1 MKLSQILNCIGRH
14 VNMKLKDGSVIVNVR
29 VERIIIERRS
39 KDGRKVEISYNNKK
53 ELISLDCITDVVVV
67 NSVFL

>member
-1 MKLSQILNCIGRH
+1 MRLSQILNCIGRH

-29 VERIIIERRS
+29 VERIIIERRT

-53 ELISLDCITDVVVV
+53 ELISLDYIADVVVI
-67 NSVFL
+67 NNVFL

>member
-1 MKLSQILNCIGRH
+1 
-14 VNMKLKDGSVIVNVR
+14 MKLKDGSVIVNVR
-29 VERIIIERRS
+29 VERIIIERRT

-53 ELISLDCITDVVVV
+53 ELISLDYIADVVVI

>member
-1 MKLSQILNCIGRH
+1 MKISQILNCIGRH

-29 VERIIIERRS
+29 VERIIIERRT
-39 KDGRKVEISYNNKK
+39 KDGKKVEISYNNKK
-53 ELISLDCITDVVVV
+53 ELISLDCIADVVVI

>member
-1 MKLSQILNCIGRH
+1 MKISQILNCIGRH

-29 VERIIIERRS
+29 VERIIIERRT

-53 ELISLDCITDVVVV
+53 ELISLDCIADVVVI